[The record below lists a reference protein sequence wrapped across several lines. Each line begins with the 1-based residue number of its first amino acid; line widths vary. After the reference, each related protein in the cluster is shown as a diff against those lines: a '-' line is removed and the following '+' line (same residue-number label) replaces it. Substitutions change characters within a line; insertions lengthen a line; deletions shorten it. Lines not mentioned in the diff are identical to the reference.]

1 MARPRADWWGKLVT
15 MELIE
20 FLHRYTNEVYAA
32 RDPEAA
38 ARFIADPCL
47 RHEHGHLEV
56 MSLADNI
63 ARIRRFLLSA
73 DNISVTNS
81 RIVADAEHVVS
92 CYEITIGDELLSGI
106 EVFRVVD
113 AKITET
119 WNSSA
124 QPGAWG

>member
-1 MARPRADWWGKLVT
+1 MTID
-15 MELIE
+15 LID
-20 FLHRYTNEVYAA
+20 FLHRYTNDVYAA

-38 ARFIADPCL
+38 VRFIADPCL
-47 RHEHGHLEV
+47 RHEHGHLDV
-56 MSLADNI
+56 MSLADNV
-63 ARIRRFLLSA
+63 ARIGRFLRSA
-73 DNISVTNS
+73 EDISITNS

-92 CYEITIGDELLSGI
+92 CYEITIGSDLLSGI

-113 AKITET
+113 GKITET